1 MPQTPTRP
9 DQRRRLRQ
17 WLSNGAAGGV
27 LLLTGWQIFASFL
40 WIAPPT
46 AMRQLVP
53 GDTLERYMLPWFGQ
67 SWSVF
72 APDPINGDN
81 EILVRA
87 RISGDNG
94 TPTAWVNATD
104 VEYALAWHNPFP
116 PKAATMGA
124 HQAASFRDAW
134 GALNTQQ
141 QQAVGQSFDNEPALE
156 RALEHLGQGAAAAT
170 YLQEDERTAAYATEV
185 AYSIWGS
192 SVETV
197 QFRVQRHDIVPFADR
212 NDPNP
217 QRPAPVVSPTGWR
230 AVTVPF
236 TRADDGFRRTFQKAW
251 ALYKARR

>member
-1 MPQTPTRP
+1 VLRTRTRS
-9 DQRRRLRQ
+9 DQRRHLRQ
-17 WLSNGAAGGV
+17 WLSNAAAGGV

-53 GDTLERYMLPWFGQ
+53 GDMLERYMLPWFGQ

-87 RISGDNG
+87 RIRGDDG

-124 HQAASFRDAW
+124 HEAASFRDAW

-141 QQAVGQSFDNEPALE
+141 QQAAGRSFNNEPALE
-156 RALEHLGQGAAAAT
+156 RALVNLGPGTVATT

-192 SVETV
+192 SVRAV
-197 QFRVQRHDIVPFADR
+197 QFRVQRQGIVPFANR
-212 NDPNP
+212 NDANP
-217 QRPAPVVSPTGWR
+217 ERPAPVASTTGWR
-230 AVTVPF
+230 KVTVPF
-236 TRADDGFRRTFQKAW
+236 TRADEGFRSTFQKAW
-251 ALYKARR
+251 TLYKAQR

>member
-1 MPQTPTRP
+1 MRPTQTQPKP
-9 DQRRRLRQ
+9 RRNLRQ
-17 WLSNGAAGGV
+17 WLSNAAAGGI
-27 LLLTGWQIFASFL
+27 LFFAGWQIFASFL

-53 GDTLERYMLPWFGQ
+53 GDLLERYMLPWFGQ

-87 RISGDNG
+87 QISSDNG
-94 TPTAWVNATD
+94 AATVWVSATD

-134 GALNTQQ
+134 GALNTKQREV
-141 QQAVGQSFDNEPALE
+141 AGRSFTNEPALE
-156 RALEHLGQGAAAAT
+156 RALEILGPTAVAAR

-192 SVETV
+192 RVEAV
-197 QFRVQRHDIVPFADR
+197 QFRVQRHGIVPFASR
-212 NDPNP
+212 NDIKP
-217 QRPAPVVSPTGWR
+217 QRPAPVVAATGWR
-230 AVTVPF
+230 NVGF
-236 TRADDGFRRTFQKAW
+236 SFSRADDGFRNTFQKAW
-251 ALYKARR
+251 ALYKARQ